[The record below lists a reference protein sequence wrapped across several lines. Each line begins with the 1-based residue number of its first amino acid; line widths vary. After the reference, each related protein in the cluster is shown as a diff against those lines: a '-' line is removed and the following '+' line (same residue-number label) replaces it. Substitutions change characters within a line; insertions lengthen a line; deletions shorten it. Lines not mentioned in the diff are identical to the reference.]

1 MGIPLEEC
9 QGDLDRD
16 IDPRNLIQM
25 TYFYQTIG
33 NSKILVSLIMIIY
46 SLKHNIQQVFNRFD

>member
-46 SLKHNIQQVFNRFD
+46 SLKHNINSSVV